1 MRAPLRQRTWAI
13 VAVLALALFA
23 LAGIAL
29 AQEDDRDA
37 GPEGSGDQHCPDHR
51 DNPKVEAQGDP
62 AQADETITVDG
73 QEVRVVIDG
82 SEVEFFDEND
92 QPLTVEFCIKAGDDH
107 GGIEEGHRGEVTW
120 TSSGG
125 QTPDISYVVVYAV
138 VDEPAEPCPGAD
150 GGIDLDPDEDTNPVE
165 SDHTVTATVTDRNG
179 DACEGAT
186 VRFEV
191 SDDGNP
197 MPSEGDESTHS
208 DGEAEFTFSNDQEA
222 TNTIT
227 ACTSDDGS
235 LPTSCDGADHVA
247 TATKHWEEPEE
258 PPVPDEVVIDPEE
271 SFNNEPGT
279 DHTVTVT
286 VTEDDE
292 PVENAA
298 VRFEV
303 WRDNEEVHSDTGS
316 TDGDGEVDFTY
327 TGPDDD
333 AEDRL
338 IACTNEDATLPQ
350 SCTDA
355 SGTIRDAV
363 VAGEAVKT
371 WGDDGPGAAF
381 CRQQTV
387 NLLDETLVLF
397 QANEQGDPC
406 ETDDG
411 SVLNGDQVKLVSS
424 ETDGD
429 QPSATGEALALG
441 SGDAGRIS
449 VIGTRTDCGG
459 QDAHLLLVEQQD
471 EEQLRVAG
479 EDDPLP
485 NVAQDDDNGLFLTR
499 TDEDSGTAQ
508 AIALRLDGDNLVVVS
523 QAETRC

>member
-1 MRAPLRQRTWAI
+1 MRSPLRQRTWAI

-23 LAGIAL
+23 IAGIAL
-29 AQEDDRDA
+29 AQENDSED
-37 GPEGSGDQHCPDHR
+37 GPADSRDQHCPDHR

-73 QEVRVVIDG
+73 REVRVLVEG
-82 SEVEFFDEND
+82 SEVEFFDENG
-92 QPLTVEFCIKAGDDH
+92 QPIVVEFCIKAADEH
-107 GGIEEGHRGEVTW
+107 GGVEEGHRGEVTW

-125 QTPDISYVVVYAV
+125 QAPDISYVVVYAV
-138 VDEPAEPCPGAD
+138 VDEPAEQCPGTD
-150 GGIDLDPDEDTNPVE
+150 GNIDLEPEERTNPPE
-165 SDHTVTATVTDRNG
+165 TEHTVTATVTDNNG
-179 DACEGAT
+179 DACDDAN

-197 MPSEGDESTHS
+197 MPSEGDESTDS
-208 DGEAEFTFSNDQEA
+208 NGEADFTFSNDQEA

-227 ACTSDDGS
+227 ACTGDDGS
-235 LPTSCDGADHVA
+235 LPTSCDEADHVA
-247 TATKHWEEPEE
+247 TATKHWEEEEE
-258 PPVPDEVVIDPEE
+258 PPAPDEVVIDPEE
-271 SFNNEPGT
+271 SLNNKPGT

-286 VTEDDE
+286 VTENDE
-292 PVENAA
+292 AVENAD

-303 WRDNEEVHSDTGS
+303 WRDNGEVHADTGS

-327 TGPDDD
+327 TGPNED

-338 IACTNEDATLPQ
+338 IACTNKDATLPQ
-350 SCTDA
+350 SCTDEN
-355 SGTIRDAV
+355 GTIRDDV
-363 VAGEAVKT
+363 VAGEAIKT
-371 WGDDGPGAAF
+371 WGEDGAGAAV

-411 SVLNGDQVKLVSS
+411 SVLNGDQVKLVRS
-424 ETDGD
+424 ETDGE

-441 SGDAGRIS
+441 SDDPGRIS
-449 VIGTRTDCGG
+449 VIGTRTDCDD
-459 QDAHLLLVEQQD
+459 QDAHLLLIEQQD
-471 EEQLRVAG
+471 EEQLRLAG

-499 TDEDSGTAQ
+499 TDEGSGTAQ
-508 AIALRLDGDNLVVVS
+508 AIALRLDGDNLLVVS